1 MSTFCVRHSKQ
12 FQERLEPTSTFCIR
26 CLIYRSITL
35 RLLILSLKKKV
46 SVFFKQKR
54 VAVEDG
60 EAEEV
65 SSTSNQPPE
74 LQEPKASSLTSTVR
88 KFHPEEKC
96 IYLWLQYDKE
106 KGM

>member
-1 MSTFCVRHSKQ
+1 M
-12 FQERLEPTSTFCIR
+12 
-26 CLIYRSITL
+26 
-35 RLLILSLKKKV
+35 
-46 SVFFKQKR
+46 
-54 VAVEDG
+54 AVEDG